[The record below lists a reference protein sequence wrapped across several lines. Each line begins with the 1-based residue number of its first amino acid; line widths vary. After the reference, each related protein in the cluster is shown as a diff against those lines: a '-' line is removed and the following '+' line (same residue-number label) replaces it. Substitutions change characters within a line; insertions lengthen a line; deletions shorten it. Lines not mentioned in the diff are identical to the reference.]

1 MVMDVLAEDVRD
13 NSLMKIIR
21 ADDLVL
27 RLESV

>member
-13 NSLMKIIR
+13 NSLMKLIR

-27 RLESV
+27 RLESI

>member
-21 ADDLVL
+21 EDDLVL